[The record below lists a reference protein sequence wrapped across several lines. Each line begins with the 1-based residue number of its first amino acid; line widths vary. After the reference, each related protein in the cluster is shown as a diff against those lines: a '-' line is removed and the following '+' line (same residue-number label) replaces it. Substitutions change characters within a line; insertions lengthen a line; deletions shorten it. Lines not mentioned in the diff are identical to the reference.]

1 MIALRLLDE
10 AGIAPVTMVL
20 REPSLDDVFLS
31 ITGRRTE
38 ADLEVVK

>member
-1 MIALRLLDE
+1 
-10 AGIAPVTMVL
+10 MVL

-38 ADLEVVK
+38 TDLEDGE